1 VPCAERPCST
11 PQSYDYKSLTDLL
24 NQIKDQYPDDE
35 TVILVPESR
44 IPYEVLILLMDAT
57 REDVNKKDDK
67 GKSRLLFPN
76 VVIAGGAG

>member
-1 VPCAERPCST
+1 
-11 PQSYDYKSLTDLL
+11 
-24 NQIKDQYPDDE
+24 
-35 TVILVPESR
+35 LVPESR
-44 IPYEVLILLMDAT
+44 IPYEVLVLLMDAT